1 MKLATLAPALAL
13 LASSALVL
21 TSCASQQTPTPT
33 STPTAT
39 KECPHK
45 KKGHHT
51 DKHHTAHH
59 RFDDAEKWAKIFDD
73 PKRDA
78 FQKPAQVLAAMK
90 LTPAMTVAEV
100 GSGTGYYVMRLARAV
115 PQGKV
120 YGADIEPDMAA
131 YLKKRA
137 AREGLKNVT
146 PVLAAMDDARL
157 PEKVDR
163 ILVADTTH
171 HIQGR
176 TAYFKKLRASLN
188 PGGLLVIVEFK
199 KGDIPVGPP
208 EAMRICAMKLD
219 GELSAAG
226 YTRVSLDHDTLPYHY
241 IVTYK

>member
-1 MKLATLAPALAL
+1 MRLAPALAL
-13 LASSALVL
+13 ALLALPPL
-21 TSCASQQTPTPT
+21 SCATPQKQQPA
-33 STPTAT
+33 TAT
-39 KECPHK
+39 AEKECPLK

-51 DKHHTAHH
+51 YKHHTVHH
-59 RFDDAEKWAKIFDD
+59 RFNDAEKWAKIFDD

-78 FQKPAQVLAAMK
+78 FQKPEHVLAAMQ
-90 LTPAMTVAEV
+90 LTPDMKVAEV
-100 GSGTGYYVMRLARAV
+100 GSGTGYYVVRLAVALPR
-115 PQGKV
+115 GKV
-120 YGADIEPDMAA
+120 YGVDIEPDMAA

-137 AREGLKNVT
+137 EKAGLGNVV
-146 PVLAAMDDARL
+146 PVLGAPDDAKI

-176 TAYFKKLRASLN
+176 EAYFKKLRSSLK
-188 PGGLLVIVEFK
+188 PEGRLIIVEFK

-219 GELSAAG
+219 KELAAVG

-241 IVTYK
+241 IAVYR